1 MRRHNSFLLR
11 CWDLGSEGE
20 ERIEIEHI
28 QSGAKVLARS
38 VVDATEWICAHGN
51 AAAASDDQ
59 DSGATRPAGGY
70 RDGGDQMPDT

>member
-38 VVDATEWICAHGN
+38 VADATEWICQHGSSQPESD
-51 AAAASDDQ
+51 AA
-59 DSGATRPAGGY
+59 GP
-70 RDGGDQMPDT
+70 DGNDREIEGSH